1 MKQQVTLAEAAELLS
16 VPIGTLYVWKA
27 AKRIHP
33 TGIIR
38 NPRKTAV
45 FDLDE
50 LTVVAAETRRR
61 GKHTRAGTDT
71 QGHPKIP

>member
-1 MKQQVTLAEAAELLS
+1 MSDQVTLAEAAELLS

-27 AKRIHP
+27 GKRIQP

-50 LTVVAAETRRR
+50 LRALATTTGRRHR
-61 GKHTRAGTDT
+61 R
-71 QGHPKIP
+71 